1 MGRKIELNK
10 DIFNRGQYEK
20 VIDTSFSQLVDPA
33 LEETTAEVP
42 TVEEFFEDYNTLF
55 FEIPKTGENSH
66 ETLIVQSTEYID
78 FSPLNDEITALQEE
92 ITSLREEILELR
104 QQSAEGELEEASNIT
119 QQFNNLD
126 SATITT
132 TTGNSGNGGGGIGY

>member
-33 LEETTAEVP
+33 LEETTEEVP

-119 QQFNNLD
+119 QQFNNSD
-126 SATITT
+126 STTTTT